1 MSEILKLL
9 NRLTDV
15 WVVGKCKCF
24 MQRSKSTTHIDCF
37 ILEQWV
43 LEELNE
49 CARLISFGYEFRTGT
64 PAMEDSIIYAESL
77 DSLRTEARDDFAYRK
92 SSS

>member
-1 MSEILKLL
+1 KLL
-9 NRLTDV
+9 NRLADL

-49 CARLISFGYEFRTGT
+49 CARLIRTS
-64 PAMEDSIIYAESL
+64 AMEDSIIYAESL
-77 DSLRTEARDDFAYRK
+77 DSLR
-92 SSS
+92 